1 MEASVAGAVGKA
13 SGRSS
18 SHHLVPIIIT
28 TTTTTIIT
36 IIIKHNRRHH
46 HRQADGE
53 EAVQDPRLQEL
64 LRQSVA
70 SFSDGIN
77 SGFYIN
83 SYTTKQCPTMEGSGR
98 SQPNNQQS
106 LCGLRIVEVRRAQTH
121 LKHSAHV
128 FALSLS
134 LYIYLYTYVWSYTT
148 DRGLHRIAPATL
160 IAGLRM
166 VIEVGVI

>member
-1 MEASVAGAVGKA
+1 MELLGKYQA
-13 SGRSS
+13 D
-18 SHHLVPIIIT
+18 HHLIIFGSLSLT
-28 TTTTTIIT
+28 LSSLAP
-36 IIIKHNRRHH
+36 HRHH
-46 HRQADGE
+46 HQPHRHHHHRLQRQADSE

-64 LRQSVA
+64 IRQSVA

-121 LKHSAHV
+121 LPHSAHV
-128 FALSLS
+128 FSLS
-134 LYIYLYTYVWSYTT
+134 LCVHISIHICME
-148 DRGLHRIAPATL
+148 LHY
-160 IAGLRM
+160 
-166 VIEVGVI
+166 

>member
-1 MEASVAGAVGKA
+1 M
-13 SGRSS
+13 
-18 SHHLVPIIIT
+18 
-28 TTTTTIIT
+28 
-36 IIIKHNRRHH
+36 
-46 HRQADGE
+46 
-53 EAVQDPRLQEL
+53 QDPHLQEL
-64 LRQSVA
+64 HRQSVA

-121 LKHSAHV
+121 LKHSANL
-128 FALSLS
+128 FALS
-134 LYIYLYTYVWSYTT
+134 LYIYLYTYVWSYTN

-160 IAGLRM
+160 IAGVRI